1 VHRTGPMTCRL
12 VLGHQI
18 YDGDLTLGY
27 DAALALRRV
36 FVDGPGV
43 VALVRPGRKISFE
56 QDGKIL
62 MLRNGEGPSST
73 VWQTQMP
80 LDDFHGWLAPFLF
93 LIDYDDWDRQTLP
106 RNRAQLVPMRVQTE
120 WTTGKRPKWADA
132 TIGKGKRERSVWR
145 NPPVAESPHQYD
157 AAWAFL
163 QSLGKVPHG
172 APVQGYDGIVERC
185 CRTGLDPRRLRAVD

>member
-1 VHRTGPMTCRL
+1 MTCRL

-18 YDGDLTLGY
+18 YDGGLELAY
-27 DAALALRRV
+27 DVALALRKV
-36 FVDGPGV
+36 FVDGPGI

-56 QDGKIL
+56 QDGKTL
-62 MLRNGEGPSST
+62 VLRNGEGPAST

-80 LDDFHGWLAPFLF
+80 LNDVHGWLAPFLL
-93 LIDYDDWDRQTLP
+93 LIDLDVWEKEFIP
-106 RNRAQLVPMRVQTE
+106 KNRAQLIPMRVQTE
-120 WTTGKRPKWADA
+120 WSSGRPKWADA

-145 NPPVAESPHQYD
+145 NPPVQESPHQYD

-163 QSLGKVPHG
+163 QSIGKVPHG

-185 CRTGLDPRRLRAVD
+185 CRTGLDPRRLRVAE